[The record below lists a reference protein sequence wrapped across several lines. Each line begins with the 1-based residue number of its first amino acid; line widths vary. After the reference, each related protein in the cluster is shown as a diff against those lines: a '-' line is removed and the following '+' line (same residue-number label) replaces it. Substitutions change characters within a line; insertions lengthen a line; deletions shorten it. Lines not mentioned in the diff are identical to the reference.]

1 MKSWDNVE
9 HINQSYMLKDLGEIT
24 KDNLKWNKKSR
35 SKMIVDV
42 TWIEGKSK

>member
-9 HINQSYMLKDLGEIT
+9 TIKLSYMLKDHGEIT
-24 KDNLKWNKKSR
+24 KENQKRKKKSR

-42 TWIEGKSK
+42 KWIEGKSK